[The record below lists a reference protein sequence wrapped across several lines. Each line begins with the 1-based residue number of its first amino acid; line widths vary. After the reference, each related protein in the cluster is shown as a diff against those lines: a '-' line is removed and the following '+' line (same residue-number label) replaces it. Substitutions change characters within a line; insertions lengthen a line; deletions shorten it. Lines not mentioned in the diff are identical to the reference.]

1 MKKLAFLL
9 ASVTA
14 FLLVTAAPVLALG
27 QIEGG
32 NIYRIIN
39 ETRGSDWI
47 DPNTAD
53 PGNSVIYRVRIHNPG
68 PDCIQNVF
76 VKATLPSGVNQ
87 THTSLMTVRAD
98 NVTRN
103 HVTDSA
109 TLNLSSAQ
117 SLQYQAGST
126 QLLDANRNPIRSLP
140 DGILGD
146 GVGIGNVCVSIN
158 EKRYV
163 QFKVKVN
170 VPPTPPA
177 PAPAPAPAPQVQ
189 GKVLP
194 VTGPGNV
201 LAAFAGASALGGVGH
216 YLYRRFRA

>member
-1 MKKLAFLL
+1 MKKLALLL
-9 ASVTA
+9 ASVAT
-14 FLLVTAAPVLALG
+14 FLFVTAVPVLALG

-53 PGNSVIYRVRIHNPG
+53 PGNTVIYRVRIHNPG

-87 THTSLMTVRAD
+87 THTSLLTVKAD

-103 HVTDSA
+103 FVTDSA

-117 SLQYQAGST
+117 RLNYQSGST
-126 QLLDANRNPIRSLP
+126 QLLDANRNVIRNLP
-140 DGILGD
+140 EGILGD

-158 EKRYV
+158 ERRYV
-163 QFKVKVN
+163 QFKVRVSA
-170 VPPTPPA
+170 PTPPA
-177 PAPAPAPAPQVQ
+177 PVPTPAPQPQVK
-189 GKVLP
+189 GEILP
-194 VTGPGNV
+194 VTGPASVAGLLV
-201 LAAFAGASALGGVGH
+201 GASALAGIGH
-216 YLYRRFRA
+216 YVFRRYLA